1 MDLSIFLSIICAL
14 AWGVQSIY
22 LKKAMGSIPFQ
33 MAILITLTVNFLI
46 LILLIGLG
54 IGEGF
59 SVFLTLPA
67 LVYFYFLVAGLLN
80 YVLGRGL
87 YYSSFRF
94 ISVTQSTSISSTY
107 PIISVAFA
115 IIVLGEKL
123 ALHQWAGIGL
133 TLFGVYLLMV
143 KGKR

>member
-1 MDLSIFLSIICAL
+1 MELSIFLSIVCAM
-14 AWGVQSIY
+14 AWGVQSIF

-33 MAILITLTVNFLI
+33 MAIFITLGVNFVI
-46 LILLIGLG
+46 LILLIVLG
-54 IGEGF
+54 IGDGF
-59 SVFLTLPA
+59 SVFLTLSAPT
-67 LVYFYFLVAGLLN
+67 YFYFLVAGLLN

-133 TLFGVYLLMV
+133 TLFGIYLLMM

>member
-1 MDLSIFLSIICAL
+1 MNLSIFLSIICAL
-14 AWGVQSIY
+14 AWGIQSIF

-33 MAILITLTVNFLI
+33 MAMLITLTVNFLA

-54 IGEGF
+54 VGEGF
-59 SVFLTLPA
+59 SVFSTLSA
-67 LVYFYFLVAGLLN
+67 SIYFYFMVAGFLN

-123 ALHQWAGIGL
+123 ALHQLAGVGL
-133 TLFGVYLLMV
+133 TLFGIYLLMM